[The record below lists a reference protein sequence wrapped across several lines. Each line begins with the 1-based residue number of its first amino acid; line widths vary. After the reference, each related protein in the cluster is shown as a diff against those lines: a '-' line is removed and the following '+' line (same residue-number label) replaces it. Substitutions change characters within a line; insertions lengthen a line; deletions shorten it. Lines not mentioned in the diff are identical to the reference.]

1 MGPDDLQAALQLLGA
16 VEPTGH
22 FADMLFG
29 ETSWMKE
36 VFRPPIL
43 AGRPNTRL
51 ERCVAA
57 LLSASSNPVALDD
70 INKDDDVQRLAM
82 KEGLKVKDGVSGIS
96 RAWLSKHSRIFGV
109 VPKLGTD
116 SRLRLRLRP
125 VYTGGDIMD
134 PELDLERKV
143 QLD

>member
-36 VFRPPIL
+36 VFRPLIL
-43 AGRPNTRL
+43 AWRPNTRL

-70 INKDDDVQRLAM
+70 INKDDDVQLLAM
-82 KEGLKVKDGVSGIS
+82 KEVLKVKDGVGAIGK
-96 RAWLSKHSRIFGV
+96 AWLSKHWRVFEV
-109 VPKLGTD
+109 V
-116 SRLRLRLRP
+116 
-125 VYTGGDIMD
+125 
-134 PELDLERKV
+134 
-143 QLD
+143 